1 MHNQQEQLLS
11 RFNADAHTKEA
22 LINFIE
28 AHLQSRIIENA
39 IAKKPTESLADAII
53 EIKQVFED
61 LESIYDI
68 KQALRRDGDT
78 NTAK

>member
-1 MHNQQEQLLS
+1 MDKQEQLLS
-11 RFNADAHTKEA
+11 RFNADPHTKEA

-39 IAKKPTESLADAII
+39 IKKLPTDSLADAII
-53 EIKQVFED
+53 EVKQAFE
-61 LESIYDI
+61 EIENMYDI
-68 KQALRRDGDT
+68 KEALRRDGDT